1 MELQLEKLN
10 KVAIIGV
17 GLIGGSFALALKK
30 AGLVEHIVGV
40 GRNQQN
46 LQKAVELNVID
57 SFTDDMQVALKD
69 CDLVFFA
76 VPLGAMQP
84 TFERIKPFLN
94 PSTIITDGGSAK
106 SSVILAAQEVF
117 GTLPTHFVPGHPIA
131 GKEQSGVEAADAD
144 LYIDHRVILTPTN
157 QTVQAATQVVTELWQ
172 GVGAKVEI
180 MKPQQHDEIFAAT
193 SHLPHLLAFA
203 LVDLLNE
210 HEELGDVFQ
219 YTAGGFRDFTRIA
232 SSDAEMWRDIAVY
245 NSEAIAKWLANYGQT
260 IQTLQ
265 ALVENQDKDA
275 LFELFNEAKQARDKH
290 IVKK

>member
-17 GLIGGSFALALKK
+17 GLIGGSFALSIKK

-69 CDLVFFA
+69 CDLVFLA

-94 PSTIITDGGSAK
+94 PNTIITDGGSAK
-106 SSVILAAQEVF
+106 SSVILAAQDVF

-144 LYIDHRVILTPTN
+144 LYIDHRVILTPTSK
-157 QTVQAATQVVTELWQ
+157 TIQAATQVVTELWQ
-172 GVGAKVEI
+172 RVGANVEI

-265 ALVENQDKDA
+265 TLVENQDRDA
-275 LFELFNEAKQARDKH
+275 LFELFKSAKQARDKH